1 MWQVSATIWVLLQT
15 NCTMRE
21 RMSLLSRRFAPH
33 LAIKEV
39 FEIARVPVV
48 NVLHVAAAA
57 LRSAGISRAAVF
69 GNRAV
74 MQSSI
79 LGMLQENRVMKL
91 GADLLEGILETY
103 TAIALDGKR
112 GSPQEVQYLSETTHE
127 LIEKGAKAIILAGSD
142 LSSFYADDRT
152 IPIWIWRSCTLRRSR
167 DSPNRSVGMRLQ
179 ESRRCLIRRQN
190 YVSLS
195 GVFASERCTP
205 SAAERRLVIFGMAP
219 GAVRSTP

>member
-1 MWQVSATIWVLLQT
+1 MNSKSARKIGLIGGLGPRAGIFYYEQRVQRSYCGRADFGADAQPRQVKKLLPPFLETMWQVSATIWVLLQT

-112 GSPQEVQYLSETTHE
+112 GSPQEVQ
-127 LIEKGAKAIILAGSD
+127 
-142 LSSFYADDRT
+142 
-152 IPIWIWRSCTLRRSR
+152 
-167 DSPNRSVGMRLQ
+167 
-179 ESRRCLIRRQN
+179 
-190 YVSLS
+190 
-195 GVFASERCTP
+195 
-205 SAAERRLVIFGMAP
+205 
-219 GAVRSTP
+219 